1 MSNVYAKTYY
11 TSIQQS
17 IELHFSMGCQGLD
30 YQNFRAGNAS
40 GARGEMASLC
50 ASVREQTEGVPYKT
64 WRKSQR
70 PRLVP
75 LIGFFPK
82 SLGVSCL

>member
-1 MSNVYAKTYY
+1 MQKLITFASYIN
-11 TSIQQS
+11 SLNS
-17 IELHFSMGCQGLD
+17 GCQGLD

-75 LIGFFPK
+75 LIGFFP
-82 SLGVSCL
+82 